1 MNDHK
6 QSPQGA
12 ITRGHILDS
21 AIALARMQG
30 VQWITRD
37 EVAAWAGCS
46 AGLVNYH
53 WKSILDLK
61 RAVFTAAVD
70 RQLLPLIAQG
80 LADGNRACLDAPEWL
95 RKKAAEWSAAQ

>member
-1 MNDHK
+1 M
-6 QSPQGA
+6 SPTKA
-12 ITRGHILDS
+12 RILDA
-21 AIALARMQG
+21 AIALSRTDG

-37 EVAAWAGCS
+37 AVAAHAQCA

-53 WKSILDLK
+53 WGNIVNLK
-61 RAVFTAAVD
+61 RAVFAAAVD

>member
-1 MNDHK
+1 M
-6 QSPQGA
+6 SPTKA
-12 ITRGHILDS
+12 RILDA
-21 AIALARMQG
+21 AIALSRTDG

-37 EVAAWAGCS
+37 AVAQRAGCA

-61 RAVFTAAVD
+61 RAVFAAAVD

-95 RKKAAEWSAAQ
+95 RKKAAEWSAEQ